1 MPKMQTEIVSISF
14 HIKRKIIIT
23 KSKVY
28 LQREYTNDESPL
40 SYVQMFCHIMYIQKD
55 FLKYTETVNVYI
67 QL

>member
-28 LQREYTNDESPL
+28 LQREYTDNESPL
-40 SYVQMFCHIMYIQKD
+40 SYLQSYFAIYHVH
-55 FLKYTETVNVYI
+55 TERLSKIYRNGGCVH
-67 QL
+67 L